1 MVITVILHTV
11 NGDVRT
17 SYGPGQEQHAIS
29 CMTQYTLDGKNF
41 SVEQRKF

>member
-1 MVITVILHTV
+1 MEITVILHTV

-17 SYGPGQEQHAIS
+17 SYSPEFKEQALEHIA
-29 CMTQYTLDGKNF
+29 QYTQDGKSF